1 LSYVEKSLIA
11 GEKIFFQT
19 GLHWIVLVFPF
30 LLAAV
35 FAAGGIAL
43 LVASFRHGDEEVML
57 ILGLILLAVAA
68 SCVGYA
74 MSTQRAIEMAVT
86 NKRVIIK
93 SGVLNRRTF
102 EVLLAKVES
111 IGVQEPIWG
120 RILGYGTVVVR
131 GTGGTPEPFYKIA
144 HPLEFRK
151 QVQEQ
156 IELLQQRIAPQPTT
170 DR

>member
-1 LSYVEKSLIA
+1 MSYVEKNLIT
-11 GEKIFFQT
+11 GEKILFRT
-19 GLHWIVLVFPF
+19 GLHWSVLVFPF
-30 LLAAV
+30 LVAVV
-35 FAAGGIAL
+35 FAAGGVAF
-43 LVASFRHGDEEVML
+43 LVASLRRGHDEALL
-57 ILGLILLAVAA
+57 ILGLVLLAVAA
-68 SCVGYA
+68 GCAGYA
-74 MSTQRAIEMAVT
+74 MSTKRAIEMAVT

-131 GTGGTPEPFYKIA
+131 GTGGTPEPFDKIA

-156 IELLQQRIAPQPTT
+156 IELLQQRIAPQPAT